1 MNGMNGVSRT
11 GALALAVVL
20 AFLVGPF
27 FVVFVAGF
35 SGEETL
41 VFPPRSLS
49 WRWMAHLFTVDSF
62 GASLRTSLVVAVLST
77 LAALALGVP
86 AAYALVRRQFP
97 GKELVRTLLTLPV
110 IVPGIIVGLALLNHL
125 VLVYDLPVTA
135 SLLLGHTALLLPY
148 TVRVV
153 SGSLQNLRADIEDAA
168 VTLGASRL
176 RAFWLVV
183 VPNIRGGLVSAAVL
197 AFITSFNQVP
207 VSLFLTGPGISTL
220 PIEMLAYMETNYDPS
235 IAAIST
241 LMVLG
246 TLVLVAAMERLFGF
260 TRHV

>member
-1 MNGMNGVSRT
+1 MNGVSRT

>member
-1 MNGMNGVSRT
+1 MNAMSRT
-11 GALALAVVL
+11 SALALATVL

-27 FVVFVAGF
+27 LVVFVAGF

-49 WRWMAHLFTVDSF
+49 WRWMAHVLTVESF
-62 GASLRTSLVVAVLST
+62 AASFRTSLLVAVLST
-77 LAALALGVP
+77 AGALLLGVP
-86 AAYALVRRQFP
+86 AAYALVRHSFA

-110 IVPGIIVGLALLNHL
+110 IVPGIIVGLALLNHM

-135 SLLLGHTALLLPY
+135 SLLLGHTAMLLPY

-153 SGSLQNLRADIEDAA
+153 SGSLNNLRGDIEDAA
-168 VTLGASRL
+168 VTLGATRL

-183 VPNIRGGLVSAAVL
+183 VPNIRGGLVSATVL

-235 IAAIST
+235 IAALST
-241 LMVLG
+241 LMVLF
-246 TLVLVAAMERLFGF
+246 TMALVALMERLFGF
-260 TRHV
+260 SRHV